1 MYISKQTHI
10 SPELVSVLQ
19 AKKQLKL
26 DASDQSEDDLIEG
39 YISAAIVD
47 AENYTNTS
55 IFEAKYLIEGAAFEN
70 NLAIKLNPAQSAVIS
85 YINTAGATVVL
96 GAENYRLRNLDS
108 FQKEIYYKTFSALPA
123 VKADTDNAVSILVTT
138 GYTAT
143 TLPMAIYQA
152 ILLKVSNYY
161 EQRND
166 GVEVLT
172 KASENLLRNYRF
184 YY

>member
-1 MYISKQTHI
+1 MYISKQTHTA
-10 SPELVSVLQ
+10 PELVTVLQ

-26 DASDQSEDDLIEG
+26 DASDQTEDDLIEG
-39 YISAAIVD
+39 YIAAAIVD

-55 IFEAKYLIEGAAFEN
+55 IFEANYLIEGEAFEQ
-70 NLAIKLNPAQSAVIS
+70 NLAIKLNPAQSVVIS
-85 YINTAGATVVL
+85 YLNAAGATVVL
-96 GAENYRLRNLDS
+96 GAENYRLRNLDTY
-108 FQKEIYYKTFSALPA
+108 QKEIYYKAFSDLPA

-138 GYTAT
+138 GYTAA

-152 ILLKVSNYY
+152 ILLKVTNYY

-166 GVEVLT
+166 GVEVLS